1 MIQKARTV
9 FIAILLFL
17 QIPFLF
23 AQANKPFT
31 GPVHLPFEKGLSVL
45 PNKEGQIWISYDI
58 SSYTKNYPNVSNP
71 QRTLLNWILLDTGPD
86 FWHQEPFSVLT
97 ADRNRLY
104 VYHTPQVQQY
114 VSNVLDRFMDP
125 KKKNEFFSIR
135 ILLVQTP
142 DWRTRAA
149 EWIRPWPVKSK
160 DIQGWLL
167 RKEIRNTFVAELAKR
182 SDFLELNTAKNQV
195 PHGETYGWVL
205 AGAPKKFVRDI
216 QIAADQPI
224 GYIADSGSVDEG
236 YRIEATPLL
245 STDGTQVEIAFRC
258 QSTVVEKMLSF
269 HLKIPT
275 KNAPRQQLE
284 AELPQILNIE
294 RKEKISFPKDLV
306 FLFDLGMIPLLI
318 ENPQNQNTLMG
329 NLSKMVSGKS
339 IYYNVLVLIEAKEGG
354 ISD

>member
-9 FIAILLFL
+9 IFISFLLFL
-17 QIPFLF
+17 QIPYLF
-23 AQANKPFT
+23 AQAKPFS
-31 GPVHLPFEKGLSVL
+31 GPVHVPFEKGLSAL

-58 SSYTKNYPNVSNP
+58 SSYTKAYPNVSNP
-71 QRTLLNWILLDTGPD
+71 QRTLLNWILLDTGSD

-97 ADRNRLY
+97 ANRDRMY

-114 VSNVLDRFMDP
+114 ISNVLDRFMDP
-125 KKKNEFFSIR
+125 KKKDERFSIR

-167 RKEIRNTFVAELAKR
+167 RKEVRDSFVAELAKR
-182 SDFLELNTAKNQV
+182 SDFIELNAARNQV

-205 AGAPKKFVRDI
+205 AGAPKKYVRDI
-216 QIAADQPI
+216 QIAPGQPL
-224 GYIADSGSVDEG
+224 GYIADAGSVDEG
-236 YRIEATPLL
+236 YRFEVTPLL
-245 STDGTQVEIAFRC
+245 STDGGQVEVAFRC

-275 KNAPRQQLE
+275 SNAPRQQLA
-284 AELPQILNIE
+284 AELPQILNVE
-294 RKEKISFPKDLV
+294 RKEKVSFPKDLV
-306 FLFDLGMIPLLI
+306 FLVDMGMFPLLI
-318 ENPQNQNTLMG
+318 ENSPNQNSLMG
-329 NLSKMVSGKS
+329 SLSKMVSGKS
-339 IYYNVLVLIEAKEGG
+339 IYYNVLVLIEN
-354 ISD
+354 